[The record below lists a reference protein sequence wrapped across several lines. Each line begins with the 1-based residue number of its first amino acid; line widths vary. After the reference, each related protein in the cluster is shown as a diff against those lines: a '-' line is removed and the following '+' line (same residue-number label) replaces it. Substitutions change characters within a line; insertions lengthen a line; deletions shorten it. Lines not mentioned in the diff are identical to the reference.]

1 MICRFSSGS
10 SASIPAVNDTHAA
23 RRSSPTAT
31 KRYPWHSIALVA
43 TAQQDTRARLRV
55 GRCFGGKSYVANP
68 PLPASE
74 WPDAIV
80 CEWAA
85 TFNALFL
92 QRI

>member
-10 SASIPAVNDTHAA
+10 SASIPAVNYTHAA

-43 TAQQDTRARLRV
+43 TAQQDPVPTGV
-55 GRCFGGKSYVANP
+55 GRCFGGKIYVANA

-80 CEWAA
+80 YEWAA

-92 QRI
+92 QRIC